1 MGRDH
6 GNRYKAAFAR
16 GLMNAPTENAVIL
29 LVEDNEDDVALIR
42 RAFARNNIGNPLKVV
57 RNGNEAILYLQGAG
71 RYRDR
76 SEFPLP
82 KLVLLDLTLPGVD
95 GFEVISWIRAQPE
108 LRMLRVLVMTSSR
121 TIQDVNRAYQLGANS
136 FLVKPTDFED
146 LVTLTQSLR
155 GYWICLDQAPD
166 PQTVRDRHRT
176 RH

>member
-1 MGRDH
+1 
-6 GNRYKAAFAR
+6 
-16 GLMNAPTENAVIL
+16 
-29 LVEDNEDDVALIR
+29 
-42 RAFARNNIGNPLKVV
+42 
-57 RNGNEAILYLQGAG
+57 
-71 RYRDR
+71 
-76 SEFPLP
+76 
-82 KLVLLDLTLPGVD
+82 
-95 GFEVISWIRAQPE
+95 
-108 LRMLRVLVMTSSR
+108 MLRVLVMTSSR

>member
-1 MGRDH
+1 
-6 GNRYKAAFAR
+6 
-16 GLMNAPTENAVIL
+16 MNAPTENAVIL

-108 LRMLRVLVMTSSR
+108 LRMLRVLVMISSR

>member
-1 MGRDH
+1 
-6 GNRYKAAFAR
+6 
-16 GLMNAPTENAVIL
+16 MNAPTENAVIL